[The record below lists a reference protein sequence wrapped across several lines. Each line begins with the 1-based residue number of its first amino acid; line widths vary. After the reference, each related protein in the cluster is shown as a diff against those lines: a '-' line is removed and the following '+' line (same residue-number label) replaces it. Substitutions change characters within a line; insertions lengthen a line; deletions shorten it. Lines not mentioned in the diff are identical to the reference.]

1 MQLQC
6 NGLTLGLDNPAGDLS
21 FLSHAHKDHS
31 AGMRRQKKII
41 ASPETL
47 ELVGLEPSRLTRPET
62 MCPSGTSSPVAS
74 LLKTVNAKLLDA
86 GHMLG
91 SRQLLL
97 EEDGRATVYT
107 GDISMRKNIF
117 GHKAEVPR
125 CDRLIMEAT
134 YGSDPVY
141 KFPEHETVY
150 AQIKRFIESNENSN
164 ILLGCYEIGKAQ
176 EMVRILNERCGL
188 SPVVNESTEEIC
200 AVYQRFGIKLD
211 RLVIGSEEAEEA
223 MNRRFVA
230 IVPMRHAKR
239 YFANKLAEAFGKETL
254 CAAISGWALTM
265 RYDADAAFPLSDHA
279 DFGELREY
287 IIRSG
292 AKEVEF
298 FCGDGRRL
306 LESLRS

>member
-47 ELVGLEPSRLTRPET
+47 ELAGLEPSRSAKP
-62 MCPSGTSSPVAS
+62 TS
-74 LLKTVNAKLLDA
+74 VNARLLDA

-97 EEDGRATVYT
+97 EEDGKATVYT
-107 GDISMRKNIF
+107 GDISLRENIF

-150 AQIKRFIESNENSN
+150 AQIKRFTESNENSN

-188 SPVVNESTEEIC
+188 APVVNESTEEIC
-200 AVYQRFGIKLD
+200 AVYGRFGIKLD
-211 RLVIGSEEAEEA
+211 RLVIGTEEAEEA

-254 CAAISGWALTM
+254 CAAVSGWALTM

-287 IIRSG
+287 ITQSG

-306 LESLRS
+306 LESLRV